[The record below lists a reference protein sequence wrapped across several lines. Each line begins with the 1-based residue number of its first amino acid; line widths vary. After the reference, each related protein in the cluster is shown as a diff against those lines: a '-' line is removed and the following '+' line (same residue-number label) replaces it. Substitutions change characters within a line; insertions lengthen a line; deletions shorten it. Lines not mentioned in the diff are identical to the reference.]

1 MVVDPKWQR
10 RGAGD
15 RLVKHMLQE
24 IDERG
29 LDVYSSSPPSGVKL
43 LERNEFVVLEKM
55 EYMKGWEF
63 AFMLRKG
70 RRE

>member
-15 RLVKHMLQE
+15 RLLKHMLQE
-24 IDERG
+24 IDGRR
-29 LDVYSSSPPSGVKL
+29 LDVYLGTPPSGVKL
-43 LERNEFVVLEKM
+43 LERNGFVVLEKM
-55 EYMKGWEF
+55 EYLKGWEF